1 MRGGLNL
8 GFSLSQLQQNDE
20 AREDLLRVLVL
31 EPECDGC
38 LPLIAR
44 VFPGKNQSDLL
55 SSPELAAVSTELRS
69 RVRQSLGKSGRE
81 SELSSDESERMRR
94 KEGSQRERELQ
105 ELFSQ
110 LKLKTSE
117 EEGDPA
123 RCGDSSTGGG
133 DTASHLVL
141 GSGRRNRCPVAPVL
155 HGNDL
160 PSAMKQVTAS
170 SIRLDSTGKTSE
182 KLAAKPKTVSRDRK
196 SRNSYDKTSTDSLAL
211 STASH
216 SCDVSTPPRSWP
228 VLSLPLPPVSPSERS
243 RGRGKYSRVSVV
255 RGVAACEREKRFHA
269 LLYYSKKDVRPVCV
283 RVRHN

>member
-94 KEGSQRERELQ
+94 KEGTQRERELQ

-110 LKLKTSE
+110 LRLKTSE
-117 EEGDPA
+117 EGDPA
-123 RCGDSSTGGG
+123 TSGG

-141 GSGRRNRCPVAPVL
+141 GSGGRNRCPVAPVL

-170 SIRLDSTGKTSE
+170 STRLDSTGKTSE
-182 KLAAKPKTVSRDRK
+182 KLAAKPKTVSRDGK
-196 SRNSYDKTSTDSLAL
+196 SRKSYDKTSTDSLAL

-243 RGRGKYSRVSVV
+243 RGRGKYGRVSVV

-269 LLYYSKKDVRPVCV
+269 LLYYSKKDVRLCV
-283 RVRHN
+283 RVHVCVSACVRVS